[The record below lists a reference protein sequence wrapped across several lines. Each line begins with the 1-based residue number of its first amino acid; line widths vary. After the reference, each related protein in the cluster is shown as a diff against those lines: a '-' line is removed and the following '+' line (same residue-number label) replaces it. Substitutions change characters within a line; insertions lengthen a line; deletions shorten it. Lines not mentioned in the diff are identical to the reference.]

1 MPIAWTDAK
10 TAPKRHFQFFVSF
23 GAGAT
28 KIPVW
33 TIKTVTKPK
42 ANVSSIEHSFLNHTF
57 KYPGRVTWDNI
68 TLTLIDPVDKQT
80 AKTVLDALIA
90 SGYQSPNASAN
101 IMDGQGKSISKLN
114 ATQAIND
121 VLINQTNSEGK
132 TIETWK
138 LWNPFIVSVDWGGTL
153 DYTSDELN
161 EITVELAFDW
171 AERLKT

>member
-1 MPIAWTDAK
+1 MPISWTDAK
-10 TAPKRHFQFFVSF
+10 TAPKRHFQFHVSF
-23 GAGAT
+23 GSGAT
-28 KIPVW
+28 EIPVW

-80 AKTVLDALIA
+80 AKTVLDALIE
-90 SGYQSPNASAN
+90 SGYQYPDANPN
-101 IMDGQGKSISKLN
+101 IMTGQGKTISKLN

-121 VLINQTNSEGK
+121 VLIKQTNSEGK

-138 LWNPFIVSVDWGGTL
+138 LNNPFIVSIDWGGTL

-171 AERLKT
+171 AKRT